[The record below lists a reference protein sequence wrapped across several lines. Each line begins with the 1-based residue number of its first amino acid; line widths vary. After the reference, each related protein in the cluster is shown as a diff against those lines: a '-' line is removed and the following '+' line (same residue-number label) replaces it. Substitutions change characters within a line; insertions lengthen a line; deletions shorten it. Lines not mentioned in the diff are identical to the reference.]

1 MKNEKTA
8 LNGGEA
14 ISYALK
20 QIDVDVF
27 AMYPITPQTPIIES
41 FANHHKDG
49 KVTTEIILVESEHS
63 ALSTVI
69 GAAASGARSVT
80 ATASQGLMYMYE
92 MLSVASGLRLPIVM
106 PVANRAISAPINIH
120 CDHSDAMACID
131 QGWMMVF
138 CESAQEAYDLTIFS
152 FKLAERVFLPI
163 MVCIDG
169 FYTSHNLENIELYP
183 DKMVKNFVGEY
194 KKKYDL
200 LDVKKPISIGAL
212 SLPNSFFEIK
222 KEMFD
227 AFRLTEKEFLNISK
241 DFKKTF
247 NKEINIFEE
256 YKTKDADVIIVVMS
270 STAQSTKNV
279 IDKLREEG
287 KKVGLLRPIL
297 FRPFIY
303 SKYLAAL
310 KNAKE
315 VIVLD
320 RAQGPGSSAPLYK
333 EIKLSVCD
341 NKKKINVTSYVY
353 GLGGRDLF
361 EKDIEK
367 LLEGF
372 LKGKPLKEKYLGLK
386 K

>member
-1 MKNEKTA
+1 MKLKK
-8 LNGGEA
+8 LPLSGGEA

-20 QIDVDVF
+20 QVDVDVF

-41 FANHHKDG
+41 YSMHVKNKE
-49 KVTTEIILVESEHS
+49 VSTEVILVESEHS

-69 GAAASGARSVT
+69 GSAASGARSVT

-92 MLSVASGLRLPIVM
+92 LLSVASGFRLPIVM

-120 CDHSDAMACID
+120 CDHSDAMACLD

-138 CESAQEAYDLTIFS
+138 CENAQEAYEMTLFS
-152 FKLAERVFLPI
+152 FRLAESINLPI
-163 MVCIDG
+163 MICIDG
-169 FYTSHNLENIELYP
+169 FYTSHNVENLEVYE
-183 DKMVKNFVGEY
+183 DKIVKQFVGEY
-194 KKKYDL
+194 KPNYNL
-200 LDVKKPISIGAL
+200 LDTKNPVSVGSLA
-212 SLPNSFFEIK
+212 LPNTFFEIK
-222 KEMFD
+222 IEMFE
-227 AFRLTEKEFLNISK
+227 AFLKVKEHFLKISK

-247 NKEINIFEE
+247 KKNIKIYEE
-256 YKTKDADVIIVVMS
+256 YFTKDAEIIIVLMS
-270 STAQSTKNV
+270 STAESTKNI
-279 IDKLREEG
+279 IDRLRSKG

-303 SKYLAAL
+303 KEYNKSL

-315 VIVLD
+315 IIVLD
-320 RAQGPGSSAPLYK
+320 RAEGPGSSAPLYK

-341 NKKKINVTSYVY
+341 NNKKINLTSYVF

-361 EKDIEK
+361 EKDIEE
-367 LLEGF
+367 LLVSF
-372 LKGKPLKEKYLGLK
+372 INKKPLKEKYLGRK